1 MTAPQTARTEPRPV
15 AVEPPAPTAASATPA
30 SAPAVTPRP
39 SALSPSP
46 PPDYLAAIQ
55 ARLARLKVYPRSAQ
69 IAREEGVVRVRFI
82 VAADGSVLDWRV
94 VDSSGFDSLDRAAEA
109 MIERASPLP
118 PIPPE
123 LGRDRM
129 EIVLPVRFALR

>member
-1 MTAPQTARTEPRPV
+1 MATPKPARTEVRPV
-15 AVEPPAPTAASATPA
+15 AVEPPAISAPPAAPVSATAAA
-30 SAPAVTPRP
+30 PRP
-39 SALSPSP
+39 AAAAP

-55 ARLARLKVYPRSAQ
+55 ARLARFKVYPRSAQ
-69 IAREEGVVRVRFI
+69 IAREEGVVRVRFV
-82 VAADGSVLDWRV
+82 VAADGSVLDWRI
-94 VDSSGFDSLDRAAEA
+94 VDSSGFDSLDHAAEA

-123 LGRDRM
+123 LGRNRM